1 MEYGSLI
8 NLVCANQ
15 SQKELPAD
23 LKIGTGC
30 TELMWSDRNPYEVVA
45 IKKNKKDEVEQLIVR
60 KMDHKAAPNHNGIG
74 YNDWIL
80 SSNIDGRRCVL
91 RFRKGTKRRAPGWY
105 AKTDSG
111 DWGNRFLIGHAEYY
125 YDWSF

>member
-15 SQKELPAD
+15 SQAELPSD
-23 LKIGTGC
+23 LKIGTGA
-30 TELMWSDRNPYEVVA
+30 TELMWSDRNPFEVVA
-45 IKKNKKDEVEQLIVR
+45 IKKNKKGEVERIIVR
-60 KMDHKAAPNHNGIG
+60 EMSHEPAPDHMGVGDNR
-74 YNDWIL
+74 WIL
-80 SSNIDGRRCVL
+80 SSDVDGKRYSL
-91 RFRKGTKRRAPGWY
+91 FFRKGTKRRAPGWY

-111 DWGNRFLIGHAEYY
+111 NWGNRFLIGHAEYY

>member
-30 TELMWSDRNPYEVVA
+30 TELMWSDRNPFEVVA
-45 IKKNKKDEVEQLIVR
+45 IKKNKKGEVTQLTVR
-60 KMDHKAAPNHNGIG
+60 RMDAKPAPTHKGVG

-80 SSNIDGRRCVL
+80 SSNPRGGTMTL
-91 RFRKGTKRRAPGWY
+91 RFRKETKKRAGGWY
-105 AKTDSG
+105 AKSDYG
-111 DWGNRFLIGHAEYY
+111 WGSRFLIGHAEYY

>member
-8 NLVCANQ
+8 NLIESNC

-23 LKIGTGC
+23 LKIGTGA
-30 TELMWSDRNPYEVVA
+30 TELCWSDRNPFEVVA
-45 IKKNKKDEVEQLIVR
+45 IEKNKKGEVKQITVR
-60 KMDHKAAPNHNGIG
+60 AMNHKPGPKHKGVG

-80 SSNIDGRRCVL
+80 SSNPNGNEYDL
-91 RFRKGTKRRAPGWY
+91 RFRKGTKRRAAGWY
-105 AKTDSG
+105 AKNENG
-111 DWGNRFLIGHAEYY
+111 WGNRFLVGHAEYY

>member
-23 LKIGTGC
+23 LKIGTGA
-30 TELMWSDRNPYEVVA
+30 TELMWSDRNPFEVVA
-45 IKKNKKDEVEQLIVR
+45 IKKNKKGEVEQLIVR
-60 KMDHKAAPNHNGIG
+60 AMDHKPGPNHKGVG
-74 YNDWIL
+74 CNDWIL
-80 SSNIDGRRCVL
+80 TSDMDGERVVL
-91 RFRKGTKRRAPGWY
+91 RFRKGTKKRAAGWY
-105 AKTDSG
+105 AKSDNG
-111 DWGNRFLIGHAEYY
+111 WGSRFLIGHAEYY